1 MMSNPATVLL
11 RLAALFL
18 VVGSWYPTRS
28 VAADA
33 PPAPPAVTVSQPVQR
48 ELVEWD
54 EYTGQFAAKEYVEI
68 RARVSGYLTEIHF
81 EDGQLVK
88 EGDLLF
94 VIDPRPYEATLA
106 AARAQLAQGEAQV
119 ELATRQLGRTAEL
132 RKKDFEPASAYDQR
146 VSDLKVATAAVESAK
161 AAIRSAELNVGFT
174 RITAP
179 LTGRI
184 SNHQVSI
191 GNLISGGDAGTTP
204 ALTTIVS
211 LNPIYFYF
219 DMSEGDYL
227 AYQRATAA
235 GMLNEA
241 RETAPPVYARLTD
254 ETEWPRK
261 GQLNFLDNQ
270 MDRGAGTIRAR
281 ATFANPGYFV
291 TPGQFGRIRIPA
303 SEQHVAILIPDGAV
317 VTDQSRK
324 LVMTVKED
332 GTVEPK
338 VVRPGP
344 MTDDGLRIIR
354 SGLAPTDRVVI
365 NGLARARPGGKVT
378 PQPGQIE
385 TAARQ

>member
-1 MMSNPATVLL
+1 MTPHLATIVL
-11 RLAALFL
+11 RLAALIF
-18 VVGSWYPTRS
+18 VVASCFPVGIL
-28 VAADA
+28 AADA
-33 PPAPPAVTVSQPVQR
+33 PAAPPAVTVSQPIRR
-48 ELVEWD
+48 ELAEWD

-81 EDGQLVK
+81 ADGQIVK

-106 AARAQLAQGEAQV
+106 AARAQLAQANAQV
-119 ELATRQLGRTAEL
+119 DLATQQLNRSAEL
-132 RKKDFEPASAYDQR
+132 RKKDFEPASNYDQR
-146 VSDLKVATAAVESAK
+146 VSDLKVATAATESAK

-179 LTGRI
+179 LAGRI
-184 SNHQVSI
+184 SNHQVSV
-191 GNLISGGDAGTTP
+191 GNLVSGSDSATTP

-211 LNPIYFYF
+211 LDPIYFYF

-227 AYQRATAA
+227 TYQRATAA
-235 GMLNEA
+235 GKLDEA
-241 RETAPPVYARLTD
+241 RDSSPVYVRLTD
-254 ETEWPRK
+254 ETEWPRR
-261 GQLNFLDNQ
+261 GLLNFIDNQ
-270 MDRGAGTIRAR
+270 VDRGAGTIRAR
-281 ATFANPGYFV
+281 ATFPNSDFFV

-303 SEQHVAILIPDGAV
+303 SERYNAILIPDGAV

-324 LVMTVKED
+324 VVMTVKDD

-354 SGLAPTDRVVI
+354 SGLAPTDRVII
-365 NGLARARPGGKVT
+365 NGLVRARPGGKVT
-378 PQPGQIE
+378 PQPGKIE
-385 TAARQ
+385 TAAQP

>member
-1 MMSNPATVLL
+1 MISNSATVFL
-11 RLAALFL
+11 RTAALFL
-18 VVGSWYPTRS
+18 VVGSWHPARGL
-28 VAADA
+28 AADP
-33 PPAPPAVTVSQPVQR
+33 PPAPPAVTVSQPLQR

-81 EDGQLVK
+81 EDGQIVK

-106 AARAQLAQGEAQV
+106 AARAQLAQANAQV
-119 ELATRQLGRTAEL
+119 DLATQQLSRSAEL
-132 RKKDFEPASAYDQR
+132 RKKDFEPASNYDQR
-146 VSDLKVATAAVESAK
+146 VSDLKVAAAATESAK

-184 SNHQVSI
+184 SNHQVSV
-191 GNLISGGDAGTTP
+191 GNLVSGSDSAATP

-211 LNPIYFYF
+211 LDPIYFYF

-227 AYQRATAA
+227 TYQRATAA
-235 GMLNEA
+235 GKLDEA
-241 RETAPPVYARLTD
+241 RDSSPVYVRLTD
-254 ETEWPRK
+254 ETEWPRR
-261 GQLNFLDNQ
+261 GLLNFIDNQ
-270 MDRGAGTIRAR
+270 VDRGAGTIRAR
-281 ATFANPGYFV
+281 ATFPNSDFFV

-303 SEQHVAILIPDGAV
+303 SERYSAILIPDGAV

-324 LVMTVKED
+324 VVMTVKDD

-354 SGLAPTDRVVI
+354 SGLEASDRVII
-365 NGLARARPGGKVT
+365 NGLVRARPGGKVT

-385 TAARQ
+385 TAARH

>member
-1 MMSNPATVLL
+1 
-11 RLAALFL
+11 
-18 VVGSWYPTRS
+18 
-28 VAADA
+28 
-33 PPAPPAVTVSQPVQR
+33 VTVSQPIQR

-94 VIDPRPYEATLA
+94 VIDPRPYEATFA
-106 AARAQLAQGEAQV
+106 AAQAQLAQGNAQV

-132 RKKDFEPASAYDQR
+132 RKKDFEPASTYDQR

-184 SNHQVSI
+184 SNHQVSV
-191 GNLISGGDAGTTP
+191 GNLVSGSDSATTP

-211 LNPIYFYF
+211 LDPIYFYF

-227 AYQRATAA
+227 TYQRATAA
-235 GMLNEA
+235 GKLDEA
-241 RETAPPVYARLTD
+241 RDSSPVYVRLTD
-254 ETEWPRK
+254 ETEWPRR
-261 GQLNFLDNQ
+261 GLLNFIDNQ
-270 MDRGAGTIRAR
+270 VDRGAGTIRAR
-281 ATFANPGYFV
+281 ATFPNSDFFV

-303 SEQHVAILIPDGAV
+303 SERYNAILIPDGAV

-324 LVMTVKED
+324 VVMTVKDD

-354 SGLAPTDRVVI
+354 SGLAPTDRVII
-365 NGLARARPGGKVT
+365 NGLVRARPGAKVT
-378 PQPGQIE
+378 PQPGKIE
-385 TAARQ
+385 TAAQP